1 MRVFKNKFAKKCK
14 VCKTSVAEGEGFT
27 YQLDGA
33 YTTICNSSVC
43 LDASPTQVKALL
55 NAPSVREIN
64 TQGQIKMPY
73 EADALPI
80 LRGMPGARWNGDLKC
95 WTVSLAPK
103 DRERVMEGVKR
114 LNLSFPLGF
123 DGVQQDSSVMDA
135 IIRAKDGG
143 AYTYQLD
150 GVKFLSSHENCLLAD
165 DMGLGKTLQSLMAI
179 EEGGR
184 AIVMCPATLHLNW
197 ANAVRKWRSD
207 LTPVVCKGRK
217 GFKLPQANEVVIINY
232 DILPTEMTPTS
243 QWGDDSENVPQ
254 AWRDVLAQTTL
265 IADEAHLCK
274 SHKAMRSKRTKV
286 LSNLCKKSWAM
297 TGTPLLS
304 KGFDLWGVVST
315 FGMGRTVFGGFKGFI
330 RDMNGYK
337 NRHGGYEFG
346 KPNPSVPEKLRR
358 VMLRRLKTEVLT
370 NLPPKTYQDVLV
382 EVGSKR
388 LLKMSDKM
396 LQAMKEHGSSSLP
409 DFSEFSRI
417 RADLAKSRI
426 SALEEM
432 VESFEE
438 ANEPVVV
445 FSAHRAPIEAMAK
458 RDGWAVIMGDT
469 HQSDREDAVQAFQA
483 GMLKGIACTIK
494 AGGVG
499 ITLTKASKMIFCDQ
513 EWNPALNLQAE
524 DRICRIGQTASN
536 LQYIRLV
543 SDCAMDLH
551 VLKLIDK
558 KKALINASVEKEC
571 GALTSTATTKV
582 GVVKQE
588 TREERDARI
597 ALAVQKD
604 AQKDVQSQLTS
615 WTSTIPS
622 KILNR
627 SVDSNIQAQII
638 MASESLGKACDGA
651 IDEDG
656 IGFNKPDSYVM
667 KNINSSGLLHDLDQ
681 QDLLKFAW
689 SKLLKYKGQVA
700 PIAPSLYLVTP

>member
-1 MRVFKNKFAKKCK
+1 MRVFKNKFAKKCA
-14 VCKTSVAEGEGFT
+14 VCSTPVAEGAGFT
-27 YQLDGA
+27 YQHGG

-43 LDASPTQVKALL
+43 LDASPAQVKALL
-55 NAPSVREIN
+55 TAPSVREIN
-64 TQGQIKMPY
+64 AQGQITMPY
-73 EADALPI
+73 EAEALPI
-80 LRGMPGARWNGDLKC
+80 LRGMPGARWDSQSKC
-95 WTVSLAPK
+95 WTVSTAPK
-103 DRERVMEGVKR
+103 DRQRVMEGVRR
-114 LNLSFPLGF
+114 LNLSFPVGF

-135 IIRAKDGG
+135 ISRAKDGG

-179 EEGGR
+179 EMGGR
-184 AIVMCPATLHLNW
+184 AIVLCPATLKINW
-197 ANAVRKWRSD
+197 ANEVRKWRSD

-217 GFKLPQANEVVIINY
+217 GFKLPQANEVVIVNY
-232 DILPTEMTPTS
+232 DILPTELTPTS

-274 SHKAMRSKRTKV
+274 SHKAIRSKRTKV
-286 LSNLCKKSWAM
+286 LSNLCKNSWAM

-315 FGMGRTVFGGFKGFI
+315 FGMGRTIFGGFKGFI
-330 RDMNGYK
+330 RDMNAYQNGW
-337 NRHGGYEFG
+337 GGWEFG
-346 KPNPSVPEKLRR
+346 TPDPCVPEKLRR
-358 VMLRRLKTEVLT
+358 VMLRRTKTEVLT

-388 LLKMSDKM
+388 LLKMSEKM
-396 LQAMKEHGSSSLP
+396 LEQMKLNGSTAIP
-409 DFSEFSRI
+409 DFTQFSRI
-417 RADLAKSRI
+417 RAELATSRI

-551 VLKLIDK
+551 VLKLIDQ
-558 KKALINASVEKEC
+558 KKALIEASIENEC
-571 GALTSTATTKV
+571 EGLTSTATTKG
-582 GVVKQE
+582 GVAIKQE

-597 ALAVQKD
+597 AKAIQLD
-604 AQKDVQSQLTS
+604 AQNAVSSQLPVWARS
-615 WTSTIPS
+615 IPAS
-622 KILNR
+622 ILNKT
-627 SVDSNIQAQII
+627 VDANLQAQII
-638 MASESLGKACDGA
+638 IASETLDRACDGA
-651 IDEDG
+651 NTHDG
-656 IGFNKPDSYVM
+656 QGFNKPDSYVM
-667 KNINSSGLLHDLDQ
+667 KNINTSGLLHDLAQ
-681 QDLLKFAW
+681 QDLLKYAW
-689 SKLLKYKGQVA
+689 SKLLKYSGQVGGL
-700 PIAPSLYLVTP
+700 APSLYL

>member
-1 MRVFKNKFAKKCK
+1 MRVFKNRYAKKCA
-14 VCKTSVAEGEGFT
+14 VCKTPVAEGQGFT
-27 YQLDGA
+27 YQPTNGG

-43 LDASPTQVKALL
+43 LDASPAQVKALL
-55 NAPSVREIN
+55 SAPSVREIN
-64 TQGQIKMPY
+64 AQGEIKMPY

-80 LRGMPGARWNGDLKC
+80 LRGMPGARWNSQAKC

-103 DRERVMEGVKR
+103 DRERVMEGVRR
-114 LNLSFPLGF
+114 LNLSYPIGF
-123 DGVQQDSSVMDA
+123 DGVQQDSSVLDA
-135 IIRAKDGG
+135 ISRAESGG

-150 GVKFLSSHENCLLAD
+150 GVKFLSSHQRCLLAD
-165 DMGLGKTLQSLMAI
+165 DMGLGKTLQALMAI
-179 EEGGR
+179 EDGGR
-184 AIVMCPATLHLNW
+184 AIVLCPATLKLNW
-197 ANAVRKWRSD
+197 ANEVRKWRSD
-207 LTPVVCKGRK
+207 LSPVVCKGRK
-217 GFKLPQANEVVIINY
+217 GFKLPAKNEVVIINY
-232 DILPTEMTPTS
+232 EILPTEMTPTS

-274 SHKAMRSKRTKV
+274 SHKAIRSKRTKV
-286 LSNLCKKSWAM
+286 LSNLCKNSWAM

-315 FGMGRTVFGGFKGFI
+315 FGMGRTIFGGFKGFI
-330 RDMNGYK
+330 RDMNAYQNGW
-337 NRHGGYEFG
+337 GGWEFG
-346 KPNPSVPEKLRR
+346 TPNPCVPEKLRR
-358 VMLRRLKTEVLT
+358 VMLRRTKTEVLT

-388 LLKMSDKM
+388 LLKMSEKM
-396 LQAMKEHGSSSLP
+396 LEAMKENGSNAIP

-417 RADLAKSRI
+417 RAELATSRI

-469 HQSDREDAVQAFQA
+469 NQSDREDAVQAFQA

-558 KKALINASVEKEC
+558 KKALIEASIENEC
-571 GALTSTATTKV
+571 GALTSTATTK
-582 GVVKQE
+582 GVAIKQE

-597 ALAVQKD
+597 AKAVQQD
-604 AQKDVQSQLTS
+604 AQNAVSNQLPV
-615 WTSTIPS
+615 WASTIPT

-627 SVDSNIQAQII
+627 SVDANLQAQII
-638 MASESLGKACDGA
+638 TASESLDRVCDGA
-651 IDEDG
+651 CDEDG
-656 IGFNKPDSYVM
+656 LGFNKPDSYVM
-667 KNINSSGLLHDLDQ
+667 KNINSSGLLHDLSQ

-689 SKLLKYKGQVA
+689 SKLLKYRGQVGS
-700 PIAPSLYLVTP
+700 IAPSLYL

>member
-1 MRVFKNKFAKKCK
+1 
-14 VCKTSVAEGEGFT
+14 
-27 YQLDGA
+27 
-33 YTTICNSSVC
+33 
-43 LDASPTQVKALL
+43 
-55 NAPSVREIN
+55 
-64 TQGQIKMPY
+64 MPY

-80 LRGMPGARWNGDLKC
+80 LRGMPGAKWSSQAKC

-103 DRERVMEGVKR
+103 DRQRVMEGVRR
-114 LNLSFPLGF
+114 LNLSFPVGF
-123 DGVQQDSSVMDA
+123 DSVQQDSSVMDA
-135 IIRAKDGG
+135 ISRAKDGG
-143 AYTYQLD
+143 AYTYQLE
-150 GVKFLSSHENCLLAD
+150 GVKFLSSHDNCLLAD
-165 DMGLGKTLQSLMAI
+165 DMGLGKTLQALMAI

-184 AIVMCPATLHLNW
+184 AIVICPATLKLNW
-197 ANAVRKWRSD
+197 ANEVRKWRSD
-207 LTPVVCKGRK
+207 LSPVVCKGRK
-217 GFKLPQANEVVIINY
+217 GFKLPAKNEVVIINY
-232 DILPTEMTPTS
+232 DILPTEFTPTS
-243 QWGDDSENVPQ
+243 QWGEDSENVSQ
-254 AWRDVLAQTTL
+254 AWRNVLAQTTL

-274 SHKAMRSKRTKV
+274 SHKAIRSKRTKV

-315 FGMGRTVFGGFKGFI
+315 FGMGRTIFGGFKGFI
-330 RDMNGYK
+330 RDMNAYQNGW
-337 NRHGGYEFG
+337 GGWEFG
-346 KPNPSVPEKLRR
+346 TPNPCVPEKLRR
-358 VMLRRLKTEVLT
+358 VMLRRTKTEVLT

-388 LLKMSDKM
+388 LLKMSEKM
-396 LQAMKEHGSSSLP
+396 LEAMKENGSNAIP
-409 DFSEFSRI
+409 DFSEFSRV
-417 RADLAKSRI
+417 RAELAKSRI

-469 HQSDREDAVQAFQA
+469 NQSDREDAVQAFQA

-558 KKALINASVEKEC
+558 KKALIEASIENEC
-571 GALTSTATTKV
+571 GALTSTATTKGGMKV
-582 GVVKQE
+582 NQE
-588 TREERDARI
+588 TREQRDARI
-597 ALAVQKD
+597 AKAVQQN
-604 AQKDVQSQLTS
+604 AQNAVQIQLPVWAS
-615 WTSTIPS
+615 AIPT

-627 SVDSNIQAQII
+627 SVDANLQAQII
-638 MASESLGKACDGA
+638 TASESLDGACDGA
-651 IDEDG
+651 TDKDG
-656 IGFNKPDSYVM
+656 MGFNKPDSYVM
-667 KNINSSGLLHDLDQ
+667 KNINSSGLLHDLNQ

-689 SKLLKYKGQVA
+689 SKLLKYRGQVGS
-700 PIAPSLYLVTP
+700 IAPSLYL

>member
-1 MRVFKNKFAKKCK
+1 MRVFKNKFAKKCA
-14 VCKTSVAEGEGFT
+14 VCKTPVAEGQGFT
-27 YQLDGA
+27 YQPQGGG

-43 LDASPTQVKALL
+43 LDASPAQVKALL
-55 NAPSVREIN
+55 SAPSVREIN
-64 TQGQIKMPY
+64 AQGEIKMPY

-80 LRGMPGARWNGDLKC
+80 LRGMPGARWNSQAKC

-103 DRERVMEGVKR
+103 DRERVMEGVRR
-114 LNLSFPLGF
+114 LNLSFPVGF

-135 IIRAKDGG
+135 ISRAKDGG

-150 GVKFLSSHENCLLAD
+150 GVKFLSSHDNCLLAD
-165 DMGLGKTLQSLMAI
+165 DMGLGKTLQALMAI
-179 EEGGR
+179 EDGGR
-184 AIVMCPATLHLNW
+184 AIVLCPATLKLNW
-197 ANAVRKWRSD
+197 ANEVRKWRSD
-207 LTPVVCKGRK
+207 LSPVVCKGRK

-232 DILPTEMTPTS
+232 EILPTEMTPTS
-243 QWGDDSENVPQ
+243 KWGDDSENVPQ

-274 SHKAMRSKRTKV
+274 SHKAIRSKRTKV
-286 LSNLCKKSWAM
+286 LSNLCKRSWAM

-315 FGMGRTVFGGFKGFI
+315 FGMGRTIFGGFKGFI
-330 RDMNGYK
+330 RDMNAYQNGW
-337 NRHGGYEFG
+337 GGWEFG
-346 KPNPSVPEKLRR
+346 TPNPCVPEKLRR
-358 VMLRRLKTEVLT
+358 VMLRRTKTEVLT

-388 LLKMSDKM
+388 LLKMSEKM
-396 LQAMKEHGSSSLP
+396 LEAMKENGSNAIP

-417 RADLAKSRI
+417 RAELAESRI

-558 KKALINASVEKEC
+558 KKALIEASIENEC
-571 GALTSTATTKV
+571 GALTSTATTK
-582 GVVKQE
+582 GVAIKQE

-597 ALAVQKD
+597 AKAVQQD
-604 AQKDVQSQLTS
+604 AQNAVSNQLPV
-615 WTSTIPS
+615 WASTIPT

-627 SVDSNIQAQII
+627 SVDANLQTQII
-638 MASESLGKACDGA
+638 TASESLDRVCDGA
-651 IDEDG
+651 CDEDG
-656 IGFNKPDSYVM
+656 LGFNKPDSYVM
-667 KNINSSGLLHDLDQ
+667 KNINSSGLLHDLSQ

-689 SKLLKYKGQVA
+689 SKLLKHRGQVGS
-700 PIAPSLYLVTP
+700 IAPSLYL

>member
-1 MRVFKNKFAKKCK
+1 MRAFKSRYAQKCK
-14 VCKTSVAEGEGFT
+14 VCKTPVAVGDGVT
-27 YQLDGA
+27 YEMNGV

-43 LDASPTQVKALL
+43 LDASPAQVKAILS
-55 NAPSVREIN
+55 APSVREIN
-64 TQGQIKMPY
+64 AQGEIKMPY

-80 LRGMPGARWNGDLKC
+80 LRGMPGARWDSQAKC

-103 DRERVMEGVKR
+103 DRERVMEGVRR
-114 LNLSFPLGF
+114 LNLSFPIGF
-123 DGVQQDSSVMDA
+123 DGVQQDSSVLDA
-135 IIRAKDGG
+135 ISRAKDGG

-165 DMGLGKTLQSLMAI
+165 DMGLGKTLQALMAI

-184 AIVMCPATLHLNW
+184 AIVICPATLKLNW
-197 ANAVRKWRSD
+197 ANEVRKWRSD
-207 LTPVVCKGRK
+207 LSPVVCKGRK

-232 DILPTEMTPTS
+232 EILPTEMTPTS
-243 QWGDDSENVPQ
+243 KWGDDSENVPQ

-274 SHKAMRSKRTKV
+274 SHKAIRSKRTKV
-286 LSNLCKKSWAM
+286 LSNLCKRSWAM

-315 FGMGRTVFGGFKGFI
+315 FGMGRTIFGGFKGFI
-330 RDMNGYK
+330 RDMNAYQNGW
-337 NRHGGYEFG
+337 GGWEFG
-346 KPNPSVPEKLRR
+346 TPNPCVPEKLRR
-358 VMLRRLKTEVLT
+358 VMLRRTKTEVLT

-388 LLKMSDKM
+388 LLKMSEKM
-396 LQAMKEHGSSSLP
+396 LEAMKENGSNAIP

-417 RADLAKSRI
+417 RAELAESRI

-445 FSAHRAPIEAMAK
+445 FSAHRSPIEAMAK

-558 KKALINASVEKEC
+558 KKALIEASIENEC
-571 GALTSTATTKV
+571 GALTSTATTK
-582 GVVKQE
+582 GGMKVKQE

-597 ALAVQKD
+597 AKAVQQD
-604 AQKDVQSQLTS
+604 AQNAVSNQLPV
-615 WTSTIPS
+615 WASTIPT

-627 SVDSNIQAQII
+627 SVDANLQTQII
-638 MASESLGKACDGA
+638 TASESLDRVCDGA
-651 IDEDG
+651 CDEDG
-656 IGFNKPDSYVM
+656 LGFNKPDSYVM
-667 KNINSSGLLHDLDQ
+667 KNINSSGLLHDLSQ

-689 SKLLKYKGQVA
+689 SKLLKYRGQVGS
-700 PIAPSLYLVTP
+700 IAPSLYL

>member
-1 MRVFKNKFAKKCK
+1 MGA
-14 VCKTSVAEGEGFT
+14 GFT
-27 YQLDGA
+27 YQPQGGG

-43 LDASPTQVKALL
+43 IDASPTKVGVVLKT
-55 NAPSVREIN
+55 PSVREIDSKGRI
-64 TQGQIKMPY
+64 TMPY
-73 EADALPI
+73 EENALPI
-80 LRGMPGARWNGDLKC
+80 LRGMPGARWDGNLKC

-114 LNLSFPLGF
+114 LNLSFPQGF
-123 DGVQQDSSVMDA
+123 DGVQHDTSVLDA
-135 IIRAKDGG
+135 ISRAKQGG

-150 GVKFLSSHENCLLAD
+150 GVKFLSSHDNCLLAD

-179 EEGGR
+179 DEGGR
-184 AIVMCPATLHLNW
+184 AIVICPATLKINW
-197 ANAVRKWRSD
+197 ANEVRKWRSD
-207 LTPVVCKGRK
+207 LSPVICKGRK
-217 GFKLPQANEVVIINY
+217 GFRLPKKNEVVIINY
-232 DILPTEMTPTS
+232 DILPTEFTPTDK
-243 QWGDDSENVPQ
+243 WGDDSVNVSQ
-254 AWRDVLAQTTL
+254 AWREVLAQTTL

-286 LSNLCKKSWAM
+286 LSNLCKHSWAM

-304 KGFDLWGVVST
+304 KGFDLWGVVNT

-330 RDMNGYK
+330 RDMNGSK
-337 NRHGGYEFG
+337 NHHGGYEFG
-346 KPNPSVPEKLRR
+346 TPDPCVPEKLRR
-358 VMLRRLKTEVLT
+358 VMLRRTKTEVLT

-388 LLKMSDKM
+388 LLKLSDKM
-396 LQAMKEHGSSSLP
+396 LEAMKEHGSNSLP

-417 RADLAKSRI
+417 RAELAKSRI
-426 SALEEM
+426 SALEDL

-458 RDGWAVIMGDT
+458 RHGWAVIMGDT

-543 SDCAMDLH
+543 SDCAMDRH

-558 KKALINASVEKEC
+558 KKALIEASIENEC
-571 GALTSTATTKV
+571 GALTSNATTK
-582 GVVKQE
+582 GVVGIKQE
-588 TREERDARI
+588 TREERDARVAQAI
-597 ALAVQKD
+597 KTQAQNDVLSQLPMWSRAIPSTLRGIQVD
-604 AQKDVQSQLTS
+604 ANLQSQ
-615 WTSTIPS
+615 
-622 KILNR
+622 
-627 SVDSNIQAQII
+627 II
-638 MASESLGKACDGA
+638 TASESLDSACDGA
-651 IDEDG
+651 NVMDG
-656 IGFNKPDSYVM
+656 MGFNKPDSFVM

-689 SKLLKYKGQVA
+689 SKLIKYRGQVGS
-700 PIAPSLYLVTP
+700 IAPSLYI

>member
-1 MRVFKNKFAKKCK
+1 
-14 VCKTSVAEGEGFT
+14 
-27 YQLDGA
+27 
-33 YTTICNSSVC
+33 
-43 LDASPTQVKALL
+43 
-55 NAPSVREIN
+55 
-64 TQGQIKMPY
+64 
-73 EADALPI
+73 
-80 LRGMPGARWNGDLKC
+80 
-95 WTVSLAPK
+95 
-103 DRERVMEGVKR
+103 MEGVKR
-114 LNLSFPLGF
+114 LNLSFPIGF
-123 DGVQQDSSVMDA
+123 DGVQQDSTVLDA
-135 IIRAKDGG
+135 ISRAKDGG

-165 DMGLGKTLQSLMAI
+165 DMGLGKTLQALMAI

-184 AIVMCPATLHLNW
+184 AIVICPATLKLNW
-197 ANAVRKWRSD
+197 ANEVRKWRSD
-207 LTPVVCKGRK
+207 LSPVVCKGRK

-254 AWRDVLAQTTL
+254 AWRDVLAKTVL

-286 LSNLCKKSWAM
+286 LSNLCQRSWAM

-337 NRHGGYEFG
+337 NYHGGYEFG
-346 KPNPSVPEKLRR
+346 TPNPCVPEKLRR

-370 NLPPKTYQDVLV
+370 SLPPKTYQDVLV

-388 LLKMSDKM
+388 LLKMSEKM
-396 LQAMKEHGSSSLP
+396 LKAMKEHGSSSLP

-417 RADLAKSRI
+417 RAELAKSRI

-458 RDGWAVIMGDT
+458 RHGWAVIMGDT

-524 DRICRIGQTASN
+524 DRICRIGQTAQN

-558 KKALINASVEKEC
+558 KKALIKASIEKEC
-571 GALTSTATTKV
+571 GALTSTTRTK
-582 GVVKQE
+582 GVAIKQE
-588 TREERDARI
+588 TRSERDARVTKAI
-597 ALAVQKD
+597 AQQ
-604 AQKDVQSQLTS
+604 AQNEVLSQLPV
-615 WTSTIPS
+615 WTSVIPS

-627 SVDSNIQAQII
+627 SVDTNLQAQII
-638 MASESLGKACDGA
+638 TASEALDGACDGA
-651 IDEDG
+651 TDKDG
-656 IGFNKPDSYVM
+656 MGFNKPDSYVM
-667 KNINSSGLLHDLDQ
+667 KNINSSGMLHDLDQ
-681 QDLLKFAW
+681 QDLLKYTW
-689 SKLLKYKGQVA
+689 SKLIKYRGQIGQVA
-700 PIAPSLYLVTP
+700 PSLFI

>member
-1 MRVFKNKFAKKCK
+1 MRVFKNRFAKNCK
-14 VCKTSVAEGEGFT
+14 VCNTHVAEGAGFT
-27 YQLDGA
+27 YQPQGGR
-33 YTTICNSSVC
+33 YITICNSSVC
-43 LDASPTQVKALL
+43 LDASPAQVKALL

-64 TQGQIKMPY
+64 AQGEIKMPY

-80 LRGMPGARWNGDLKC
+80 LRGMPGAKWSNQAKC

-103 DRERVMEGVKR
+103 DRQRVMEGVRR
-114 LNLSFPLGF
+114 LNLSFPVGF
-123 DGVQQDSSVMDA
+123 DSVQQDPSVMDA
-135 IIRAKDGG
+135 ISRAKDGG
-143 AYTYQLD
+143 AYTYQLE
-150 GVKFLSSHENCLLAD
+150 GVKFLSSHDNCLLAD
-165 DMGLGKTLQSLMAI
+165 DMGLGKTLQALMAI

-184 AIVMCPATLHLNW
+184 AIVICPATLKLNW
-197 ANAVRKWRSD
+197 ANEVRKWRSD
-207 LTPVVCKGRK
+207 LSPVVCKGRK
-217 GFKLPQANEVVIINY
+217 GFKLPAKNEVVIINY
-232 DILPTEMTPTS
+232 DILPTEFTPTS
-243 QWGDDSENVPQ
+243 QWGDDSENVSQ
-254 AWRDVLAQTTL
+254 AWRNVLAQTTL

-274 SHKAMRSKRTKV
+274 SHKAIRSKRTKV

-315 FGMGRTVFGGFKGFI
+315 FGMGRTIFGGFKGFI
-330 RDMNGYK
+330 RDMNAHQNY
-337 NRHGGYEFG
+337 HGGYEFG
-346 KPNPSVPEKLRR
+346 TPNPCVPEKLRR
-358 VMLRRLKTEVLT
+358 VMLRRTKTEVLT

-388 LLKMSDKM
+388 LLKMSEKM
-396 LQAMKEHGSSSLP
+396 LEAMKENGSNAIP
-409 DFSEFSRI
+409 DFSEFSRV
-417 RADLAKSRI
+417 RAELAKSRI

-558 KKALINASVEKEC
+558 KKALIEASIENEC
-571 GALTSTATTKV
+571 GALTSTATTKGGMKV
-582 GVVKQE
+582 NQE
-588 TREERDARI
+588 TREQRDARI
-597 ALAVQKD
+597 AKAVQQN
-604 AQKDVQSQLTS
+604 AQNAVQIQLPVWAS
-615 WTSTIPS
+615 AIPT

-627 SVDSNIQAQII
+627 SVDANLQAQII
-638 MASESLGKACDGA
+638 TASESLDGACDGA
-651 IDEDG
+651 TDKDG
-656 IGFNKPDSYVM
+656 MGFNKPDSYVM
-667 KNINSSGLLHDLDQ
+667 KNINSSGLLHDLNQ

-689 SKLLKYKGQVA
+689 SKLLKYRGQVGS
-700 PIAPSLYLVTP
+700 IAPSLYL

>member
-1 MRVFKNKFAKKCK
+1 MRVFKNKFSKKCA
-14 VCKTSVAEGEGFT
+14 VCKTPVAEGQGFT
-27 YQLDGA
+27 YQPTNGG

-55 NAPSVREIN
+55 SAPSVREIN
-64 TQGQIKMPY
+64 AKGEIKMPY

-103 DRERVMEGVKR
+103 DRERVMEGVRR
-114 LNLSFPLGF
+114 LNLSFPVGF

-135 IIRAKDGG
+135 ISRAKDGG

-150 GVKFLSSHENCLLAD
+150 GVKFLSSHDNCLLAD
-165 DMGLGKTLQSLMAI
+165 DMGLGKTLQALMAI
-179 EEGGR
+179 EDGGR
-184 AIVMCPATLHLNW
+184 AIVLCPATLKLNW
-197 ANAVRKWRSD
+197 ANEVRKWRSD
-207 LTPVVCKGRK
+207 LSPVVCKGRK
-217 GFKLPQANEVVIINY
+217 GFKLPAKNEVVIINY
-232 DILPTEMTPTS
+232 EILPTEMTPTS

-274 SHKAMRSKRTKV
+274 SHKAIRSKRTKV

-315 FGMGRTVFGGFKGFI
+315 FGMGRTIFGGFKGFI
-330 RDMNGYK
+330 RDMNAYQNGW
-337 NRHGGYEFG
+337 GGWEFG
-346 KPNPSVPEKLRR
+346 TPNPCVPEKLRR
-358 VMLRRLKTEVLT
+358 VMLRRTKTEVLT

-388 LLKMSDKM
+388 LLKMSEKM
-396 LQAMKEHGSSSLP
+396 LEAMKENGSNAIP

-417 RADLAKSRI
+417 RAELAESRI

-558 KKALINASVEKEC
+558 KKALIEASIENEC
-571 GALTSTATTKV
+571 GALTSTATTKG
-582 GVVKQE
+582 GVAIKQE
-588 TREERDARI
+588 TREERDARVAQAI
-597 ALAVQKD
+597 ANQARNEVL
-604 AQKDVQSQLTS
+604 SQLPM
-615 WTSTIPS
+615 WTRAIPS
-622 KILNR
+622 TLRNQ
-627 SVDSNIQAQII
+627 SVDANLQAQII
-638 MASESLGKACDGA
+638 TASEALDNACDGA
-651 IDEDG
+651 TIMDG
-656 IGFNKPDSYVM
+656 RGFNKPDSYVM
-667 KNINSSGLLHDLDQ
+667 KNINTSGLLHDLNQ

-689 SKLLKYKGQVA
+689 TKLLKYSGQVGSV
-700 PIAPSLYLVTP
+700 APSLYL